1 MLFRVASSCAKSFV
15 FSSNCYKHA
24 QFFHYLKQPNTTR
37 DDRKSVQEVSKRVD
51 APRPAEACAPR
62 RVGFRSGPVS
72 KTHVNYWKKHLLRNS
87 FTRDGEL
94 HEVAEFCVK
103 IQHLGRRQTFSL
115 GTDHRETAA
124 TKAREIYLTII
135 AKGWDAA
142 QTLFNPGM
150 LVRKDDPTLGEFFAE
165 VQAKAGLSAKTFR
178 NYASAFRTIASASA
192 PKLANDQSK
201 YDYRGGGQQQWLT
214 RVDAIKLSAMTP
226 DRVQQWK
233 LTHIKKA
240 GTSLSAQVTAR
251 RTVNSYIRCA
261 RSLFSKR
268 VLKFVKVRLPTTLP
282 FEGIELEQ
290 NVGDMRYKS
299 KIKAKALVDAA
310 KEELRAAFPE
320 SYKAFLLGLF
330 CGLRRSEI
338 DLLEWT
344 AMDWQ
349 LNQIAIS
356 ATDHFE
362 PKTDGSE
369 DFVEV
374 DPEVMAELQSYF
386 AASKSP
392 FVLNSPLPPRTGLDR
407 QYYRCQQ
414 TFKHLTDW
422 LRLQGVTANKPIH
435 ELRKEFGSL
444 VNAAHGIYAASRALR
459 HSDITTSAR
468 HYIAKKQ
475 RTTVGL
481 GHLLGNAEPTT
492 ESWREPT
499 NNRVD

>member
-1 MLFRVASSCAKSFV
+1 MS
-15 FSSNCYKHA
+15 
-24 QFFHYLKQPNTTR
+24 KQ
-37 DDRKSVQEVSKRVD
+37 KD
-51 APRPAEACAPR
+51 APPPSEAGKTH
-62 RVGFRSGPVS
+62 RVGPRPEPVS
-72 KTHVNYWKKHLLRNS
+72 KTHVNYWKKHLLRSS

-94 HEVAEFCVK
+94 HEVTEFCVK
-103 IQHLGRRQTFSL
+103 IQHLGLRRSFAL
-115 GTDHRETAA
+115 GTDHREAA
-124 TKAREIYLTII
+124 AIKARDIYLTIV

-142 QTLFNPGM
+142 QALFNPGM

-192 PKLANDQSK
+192 SNLTDDKSK
-201 YDYRGGGQQQWLT
+201 YDYRSGGQQQWLS
-214 RVDAIKLSAMTP
+214 RVDAIKLAAMTP

-233 LTHIKKA
+233 IAHIKNA
-240 GTSLSAQVTAR
+240 GASLSAQVTAR

-261 RSLFSKR
+261 RSLFSR
-268 VLKFVKVRLPTTLP
+268 SVLKFVKVRLPTTLP
-282 FEGIELEQ
+282 FEGIELEEK
-290 NVGDMRYKS
+290 VGDMRYKS
-299 KIKAKALVDAA
+299 KIKAKVLVGAA
-310 KEELRAAFPE
+310 KAELQAAFPE

-356 ATDHFE
+356 TTEHFE
-362 PKTDGSE
+362 TKTDGSE

-374 DPEVMAELQSYF
+374 DAEVMAELRGYF

-392 FVLNSPLPPRTGLDR
+392 FVLNSPLPPRAGLDR
-407 QYYRCQQ
+407 QYYRCQH

-422 LRLQGVTANKPIH
+422 LRGQGVTATKPIH

-459 HSDITTSAR
+459 HSDITTSVR

-475 RTTVGL
+475 RVTVGL
-481 GHLLGNAEPTT
+481 GHLLGNAEAP
-492 ESWREPT
+492 
-499 NNRVD
+499 VQG

>member
-1 MLFRVASSCAKSFV
+1 MS
-15 FSSNCYKHA
+15 
-24 QFFHYLKQPNTTR
+24 KQ
-37 DDRKSVQEVSKRVD
+37 KD
-51 APRPAEACAPR
+51 APPPAEAGKTRRAGPR
-62 RVGFRSGPVS
+62 PEPLS
-72 KTHVNYWKKHLLRNS
+72 KTHINYWKKHLLRSS

-94 HEVAEFCVK
+94 HEVTEFCIK
-103 IQHLGRRQTFSL
+103 IQHLGLRRSFAL
-115 GTDHRETAA
+115 GTDNREVAA
-124 TKAREIYLTII
+124 IKARDIYLTIV

-142 QTLFNPGM
+142 QALFNPGM

-192 PKLANDQSK
+192 SNLTDDKSK
-201 YDYRGGGQQQWLT
+201 YDYRGGGQQQWLS
-214 RVDAIKLSAMTP
+214 RVDAIKLAAMTP

-233 LTHIKKA
+233 IAHIKNA
-240 GTSLSAQVTAR
+240 GASLSAQVAAR

-261 RSLFSKR
+261 RSLFSR
-268 VLKFVKVRLPTTLP
+268 TVLKFVKVRLPATLP
-282 FEGIELEQ
+282 FEGIELEE

-299 KIKAKALVDAA
+299 KIKVKVLVSAAKA
-310 KEELRAAFPE
+310 ELRAAFPE

-356 ATDHFE
+356 TTEHFE

-374 DPEVMAELQSYF
+374 DSEVMAELHIYF

-392 FVLNSPLPPRTGLDR
+392 FVLNSPLPPRAGLDR
-407 QYYRCQQ
+407 QYYRCEH

-422 LRLQGVTANKPIH
+422 LRGQGITATKPIH
-435 ELRKEFGSL
+435 ELRKEFGSQ
-444 VNAAHGIYAASRALR
+444 VNAKHGIYAASRALR
-459 HSDITTSAR
+459 HSDITTSVR

-475 RTTVGL
+475 RVTVGL
-481 GHLLGNAEPTT
+481 GHLLGNAEAPAHG
-492 ESWREPT
+492 
-499 NNRVD
+499 

>member
-1 MLFRVASSCAKSFV
+1 
-15 FSSNCYKHA
+15 
-24 QFFHYLKQPNTTR
+24 
-37 DDRKSVQEVSKRVD
+37 
-51 APRPAEACAPR
+51 
-62 RVGFRSGPVS
+62 VS

-87 FTRDGEL
+87 FTRNGEL

-115 GTDHRETAA
+115 GTDHREMAA
-124 TKAREIYLTII
+124 TKARDIYSTILGQ
-135 AKGWDAA
+135 GWDAA
-142 QTLFNPGM
+142 QALFNPDM

-178 NYASAFRTIASASA
+178 NYASALRTIASASA
-192 PKLANDQSK
+192 PKLADDKSK
-201 YDYRGGGQQQWLT
+201 FDYRGGGQQQWQT
-214 RVDAIKLSAMTP
+214 RVDSIKLAAMTP
-226 DRVQQWK
+226 DRVQRWK
-233 LTHIKKA
+233 IAHIKKA

-261 RSLFSKR
+261 RSLFSKSI
-268 VLKFVKVRLPTTLP
+268 LKFVKVRLPTTLP
-282 FEGIELEQ
+282 FEGIELEEK
-290 NVGDMRYKS
+290 VGDMRYKS
-299 KIKAKALVDAA
+299 KINASVLVSAA
-310 KEELRAAFPE
+310 KRELRVAFPE

-356 ATDHFE
+356 TTEHFE
-362 PKTDGSE
+362 TKTAGSE

-374 DPEVMAELQSYF
+374 DAEVMAELHNF
-386 AASKSP
+386 FTASKSP
-392 FVLNSPLPPRTGLDR
+392 FVLNSPLPPRAGLDR
-407 QYYRCQQ
+407 QYYRCQT

-422 LRLQGVTANKPIH
+422 LRSQGVTATKPIH

-459 HSDITTSAR
+459 HSDITTSTR

-475 RTTVGL
+475 RVTVGL
-481 GHLLGNAEPTT
+481 GHLLGNSGADTR
-492 ESWREPT
+492 SA
-499 NNRVD
+499 

>member
-1 MLFRVASSCAKSFV
+1 MS
-15 FSSNCYKHA
+15 
-24 QFFHYLKQPNTTR
+24 KQ
-37 DDRKSVQEVSKRVD
+37 KD
-51 APRPAEACAPR
+51 APPPAEAGKPR
-62 RVGFRSGPVS
+62 RVGPRPEPVS
-72 KTHVNYWKKHLLRNS
+72 KTHVNYWKKHLLRSS

-94 HEVAEFCVK
+94 HEVTEFCIK
-103 IQHLGRRQTFSL
+103 IQHLGLRRSFAL
-115 GTDHRETAA
+115 GTDNREAA
-124 TKAREIYLTII
+124 AIKARDIYLTIV

-142 QTLFNPGM
+142 QALFNPGM
-150 LVRKDDPTLGEFFAE
+150 LLRKDDPTLGEFFAE

-178 NYASAFRTIASASA
+178 NYASAFRTIASASSSI
-192 PKLANDQSK
+192 KLADGKSK
-201 YDYRGGGQQQWLT
+201 YDYRGGGQQQW
-214 RVDAIKLSAMTP
+214 RAQVDAIKLVTMTP

-233 LTHIKKA
+233 IAHIKMA
-240 GTSLSAQVTAR
+240 GASLSAQVTAR
-251 RTVNSYIRCA
+251 RTVNSHIRCA
-261 RSLFSKR
+261 RSLFSKS

-282 FEGIELEQ
+282 FEGIELES

-299 KIKAKALVDAA
+299 KIKAQPLVSAA
-310 KEELRAAFPE
+310 RSELQTAYPE
-320 SYKAFLLGLF
+320 SYKAFLLALF

-356 ATDHFE
+356 TTEHFE

-369 DFVEV
+369 DVVEV
-374 DPEVMAELQSYF
+374 DPEVMAELRGFF
-386 AASKSP
+386 AATQSP
-392 FVLNSPLPPRTGLDR
+392 FVLNSVLPPRAGLAR
-407 QYYRCQQ
+407 QYYRCQH

-422 LRLQGVTANKPIH
+422 LRGQGITATKPIH

-475 RTTVGL
+475 RVTVGL
-481 GHLLGNAEPTT
+481 GHLLGNAEAPAQG
-492 ESWREPT
+492 
-499 NNRVD
+499 